1 MSNDNLA
8 AESVASK
15 ILAMVAEVDL
25 RDTTLVTPES
35 VLGRDL
41 GFDELDAL
49 DLVLEIEDCFEVDLH
64 EPPFEVLER
73 PPFDEDGE
81 GDCLLGLTVQAVI
94 DATMKALA
102 EKPPVLVPGS
112 TVTLGGVEF
121 EVSEESTVTA
131 SIPVENIKPALL
143 APKLTPEDIEGVIVS
158 EHYFT
163 AADGVMHARREEGFV
178 ADPLGGLPNVT
189 FCLLILRNGTKVTG
203 VNHGPVSNANFRAVE
218 GRRRARANAIEK
230 VWELEGYLLRE
241 RLANP
246 THITL
251 NHLTAEQE
259 ADLVEALRNSPPG
272 SLEVLADQDA
282 DIIRFTNGDDGVFAH
297 VTAPSGK
304 HYGINLEH
312 MACDA
317 DDELNLVGKF
327 FRAVVDRVK
336 AGAQLTD
343 SDSAKGAQLLAIV
356 REFVE
361 KHRIYFPEVI
371 HQTDRVIENA
381 YGLIQDLVD
390 VAGYL
395 PEEDEA

>member
-41 GFDELDAL
+41 GFDELDAI
-49 DLVLEIEDCFEVDLH
+49 DLVLEIEGCFEVDLH

-121 EVSEESTVTA
+121 EVSEETTVTA

-143 APKLTPEDIEGVIVS
+143 PPKLTPADIEGVIVS

-272 SLEVLADQDA
+272 SLEVLADPDA
-282 DIIRFTNGDDGVFAH
+282 NRALAALRNCVDAMRAFTNPEGNMPAETGEFNDLKAALVEAEGV
-297 VTAPSGK
+297 
-304 HYGINLEH
+304 LE
-312 MACDA
+312 
-317 DDELNLVGKF
+317 
-327 FRAVVDRVK
+327 
-336 AGAQLTD
+336 GA
-343 SDSAKGAQLLAIV
+343 A
-356 REFVE
+356 
-361 KHRIYFPEVI
+361 
-371 HQTDRVIENA
+371 
-381 YGLIQDLVD
+381 
-390 VAGYL
+390 
-395 PEEDEA
+395 

>member
-8 AESVASK
+8 AESVASR
-15 ILAMVAEVDL
+15 ILDLVAGFGQ
-25 RDTTLVTPES
+25 RGSTVTAES

-41 GFDELDAL
+41 GLDYLDTVELIIDVEQEFDIDVSPWISE
-49 DLVLEIEDCFEVDLH
+49 EDDEV
-64 EPPFEVLER
+64 FM
-73 PPFDEDGE
+73 
-81 GDCLLGLTVQAVI
+81 LGLKVQEVI

-102 EKPPVLVPGS
+102 EMPPVLVPGS
-112 TVTLGGVEF
+112 IVTLGGVEF
-121 EVSEESTVTA
+121 DVSEESTV
-131 SIPVENIKPALL
+131 
-143 APKLTPEDIEGVIVS
+143 
-158 EHYFT
+158 T

-272 SLEVLADQDA
+272 SLEVLADPDA
-282 DIIRFTNGDDGVFAH
+282 NRALAALRNCVDAMRAFTNPEGNMTAKIGEFNDLKAALVEAEGV
-297 VTAPSGK
+297 
-304 HYGINLEH
+304 LE
-312 MACDA
+312 
-317 DDELNLVGKF
+317 
-327 FRAVVDRVK
+327 
-336 AGAQLTD
+336 GA
-343 SDSAKGAQLLAIV
+343 A
-356 REFVE
+356 
-361 KHRIYFPEVI
+361 
-371 HQTDRVIENA
+371 
-381 YGLIQDLVD
+381 
-390 VAGYL
+390 
-395 PEEDEA
+395 

>member
-143 APKLTPEDIEGVIVS
+143 APKLTPEDIEAVIVE

-163 AADGVMHARREEGFV
+163 AADGSFAV
-178 ADPLGGLPNVT
+178 AGQRPTALPDDPLAHVT
-189 FCLLILRNGTKVTG
+189 FCVLLLLNGAKVTG
-203 VNHGPVSNANFRAVE
+203 VNHGPVSSANFDAAK
-218 GRRRARANAIEK
+218 GREYARKNAIEK
-230 VWELEGYLLRE
+230 VWELEGYALRE

-246 THITL
+246 QAVLVGVGVGHRALAALRTAVDAMRAFTDPEGNMPAETGEL
-251 NHLTAEQE
+251 NDLKA
-259 ADLVEALRNSPPG
+259 ALVEAEG
-272 SLEVLADQDA
+272 VLE
-282 DIIRFTNGDDGVFAH
+282 
-297 VTAPSGK
+297 
-304 HYGINLEH
+304 
-312 MACDA
+312 
-317 DDELNLVGKF
+317 
-327 FRAVVDRVK
+327 
-336 AGAQLTD
+336 GA
-343 SDSAKGAQLLAIV
+343 A
-356 REFVE
+356 
-361 KHRIYFPEVI
+361 
-371 HQTDRVIENA
+371 
-381 YGLIQDLVD
+381 
-390 VAGYL
+390 
-395 PEEDEA
+395 